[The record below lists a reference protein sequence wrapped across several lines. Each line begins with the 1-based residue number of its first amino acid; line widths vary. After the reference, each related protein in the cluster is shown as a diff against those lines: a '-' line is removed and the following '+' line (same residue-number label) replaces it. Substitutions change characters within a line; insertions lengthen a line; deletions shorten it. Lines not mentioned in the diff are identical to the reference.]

1 MYTKIES
8 SFWQDDKMREIS
20 DDARY
25 LMLYLLS
32 SPHRNIL
39 GFYYLPIPYACFDL
53 QWSEERFRKGF
64 QELLDNGR
72 VAYDF
77 NAHILLVVNYLKHNP
92 LENPNQVKSAIG
104 KLDELPDTA
113 LLDAFGTVLKRLY
126 KPLLE
131 PLCER
136 LRERLGKPVTVTG
149 TETVPVP
156 PLTPPR
162 GERPAAP
169 CDNDNGNDSEIRDP
183 VADVISFFTNNVVL
197 APSQFQI
204 ENLVAWI
211 EDDGMEPDLVKFAM
225 EQAVLYNKRSP
236 KYIDAILL
244 RYRNEGIKTRKAAE
258 HQEALRQEAKA
269 RGDPQGNNSEA
280 MGTPIPIDMDELDR
294 LQKEVKELMA
304 SGI

>member
-53 QWSEERFRKGF
+53 QWPEERFRKGF
-64 QELLDNGR
+64 KELLDNGR

-77 NAHILLVVNYLKHNP
+77 NAHILLVLNYLKHNP
-92 LENPNQVKSAIG
+92 LENPNQVKSAIS

-113 LLDAFGTVLKRLY
+113 LLDAFATVLKRLY

-156 PLTPPR
+156 PPNPPPSEE
-162 GERPAAP
+162 GGAPA
-169 CDNDNGNDSEIRDP
+169 DP
-183 VADVISFFTNNVVL
+183 LSSDPMKPVTQFLVTNLIPTASPYQVDRL
-197 APSQFQI
+197 A
-204 ENLVAWI
+204 AWV
-211 EDDGMEPDLVKFAM
+211 EDDGVEPDLVIWAM
-225 EQAVLYNKRSP
+225 EQA
-236 KYIDAILL
+236 LL
-244 RYRNEGIKTRKAAE
+244 HGQRRLSYVEGILRRCRDQGITTRKAAE
-258 HQEALRQEAKA
+258 YAEAERIEAQA
-269 RGDPQGNNSEA
+269 RGDPHGDRAELG
-280 MGTPIPIDMDELDR
+280 GTPIPIDMDELDR
-294 LQKEVKELMA
+294 LQQQAKELMA
-304 SGI
+304 SGIGDK